1 MPFTLMGP
9 VSQTRKMV
17 LLEPGD
23 GLSCKCIIKFTH
35 FTRVLKFS

>member
-1 MPFTLMGP
+1 MQFTVMGP
-9 VSQTRKMV
+9 VSHARKTV

-35 FTRVLKFS
+35 VTHVLKFP